1 MEIIPIK
8 ELKNTAKVSEL
19 CHQSN
24 EPIYIT
30 KNGYGNMVLMSMELF
45 ESIRSRWE
53 MYNDIERSEEQIKQG
68 KTKDAL
74 TALQNVRDKYGL

>member
-30 KNGYGNMVLMSMELF
+30 KNGYGDMVLMSMELF